1 MAKLIRGY
9 NSSVKFNWMEF
20 RNFIL
25 HFSHRAQSS
34 PPQEAQ
40 PRFSS
45 ILAQNLG
52 LLGDVR

>member
-25 HFSHRAQSS
+25 HFSHRAQ
-34 PPQEAQ
+34 